1 MSESKIETTKGF
13 CVVAL
18 TKYLM
23 EVYGISQDEAYKKL
37 IGMELYGLLMDEGT
51 RLFLEPNDYLC
62 ECCRI
67 ECETGAIMSRFFH
80 RCLDFLICGYII

>member
-23 EVYGISQDEAYKKL
+23 EVYGKSQDEAYKKL
-37 IGMELYGLLMDEGT
+37 IGMELYGLLMDEDT

-67 ECETGAIMSRFFH
+67 ECENVIDA
-80 RCLDFLICGYII
+80 LYKYINQ

>member
-1 MSESKIETTKGF
+1 MSGSKIETTMGF

-23 EVYGISQDEAYKKL
+23 EAYGKSQDEAYKQL
-37 IGMELYGLLMDEGT
+37 MRMELYGLLMDEDT

-67 ECETGAIMSRFFH
+67 ECENGAED
-80 RCLDFLICGYII
+80 LYKYINQ